1 MKNGLQPALVWPS
14 SRTRLQVKSLIP
26 AQSSKDF
33 AGKGQYIYLILFPSL
48 HLIISS
54 CTMLRIWRNLRM
66 NLRAWPRMGASL
78 LLAEKLTKLPL
89 AELGFC
95 FVMLYPFHSTCAF
108 PEPGIEPGTCDFR
121 VRRASHSAAIRRPF
135 MSLVVLNL

>member
-1 MKNGLQPALVWPS
+1 
-14 SRTRLQVKSLIP
+14 
-26 AQSSKDF
+26 
-33 AGKGQYIYLILFPSL
+33 
-48 HLIISS
+48 
-54 CTMLRIWRNLRM
+54 MLRIWRNLRM

-121 VRRASHSAAIRRPF
+121 VRRASHSAAIRRPILTQAR
-135 MSLVVLNL
+135 SLFS

>member
-1 MKNGLQPALVWPS
+1 
-14 SRTRLQVKSLIP
+14 
-26 AQSSKDF
+26 
-33 AGKGQYIYLILFPSL
+33 
-48 HLIISS
+48 
-54 CTMLRIWRNLRM
+54 MLRIWRNLRM

-121 VRRASHSAAIRRPF
+121 VRRASHSAAIRRPYF
-135 MSLVVLNL
+135 MVSVFIILAVFINFTPRST

>member
-1 MKNGLQPALVWPS
+1 
-14 SRTRLQVKSLIP
+14 
-26 AQSSKDF
+26 
-33 AGKGQYIYLILFPSL
+33 
-48 HLIISS
+48 
-54 CTMLRIWRNLRM
+54 MLRIWRNLRM

-121 VRRASHSAAIRRPF
+121 VRRASHSAAIRRPGETQYHQPF
-135 MSLVVLNL
+135 SVLRSWPFHEP

>member
-1 MKNGLQPALVWPS
+1 
-14 SRTRLQVKSLIP
+14 
-26 AQSSKDF
+26 
-33 AGKGQYIYLILFPSL
+33 
-48 HLIISS
+48 
-54 CTMLRIWRNLRM
+54 MLRIWRNLRM

>member
-1 MKNGLQPALVWPS
+1 M
-14 SRTRLQVKSLIP
+14 
-26 AQSSKDF
+26 
-33 AGKGQYIYLILFPSL
+33 
-48 HLIISS
+48 

-95 FVMLYPFHSTCAF
+95 FVMLALSTPRATA
-108 PEPGIEPGTCDFR
+108 GIEPGTFDLWSYGFR
-121 VRRASHSAAIRRPF
+121 LIAMGPRPQIGQ
-135 MSLVVLNL
+135 LN

>member
-1 MKNGLQPALVWPS
+1 MGYM
-14 SRTRLQVKSLIP
+14 QVI
-26 AQSSKDF
+26 
-33 AGKGQYIYLILFPSL
+33 ILFPSS

-54 CTMLRIWRNLRM
+54 CTMLRIWRNLRI

-121 VRRASHSAAIRRPF
+121 VRRASHSAAIRRPPCDYPCV
-135 MSLVVLNL
+135 MMIND